1 MKLANSGS
9 RASLALVLFTFTIL
23 ATAVWSSSGV
33 FAQDKKDPG
42 QAAPA
47 AAAQEP
53 AAADS
58 EKPAAA
64 DGEKP
69 GPAEP
74 AAAPSESG
82 DKPSEE
88 TESRGFLWWVFG
100 FGGSVFARVFWP
112 EVFLWV

>member
-47 AAAQEP
+47 AAA
-53 AAADS
+53 
-58 EKPAAA
+58 EKPAEADAPAPEAA
-64 DGEKP
+64 DGEKAEADKP
-69 GPAEP
+69 ADAAEP
-74 AAAPSESG
+74 TDAA
-82 DKPSEE
+82 
-88 TESRGFLWWVFG
+88 
-100 FGGSVFARVFWP
+100 
-112 EVFLWV
+112 